1 MNKTLKFWI
10 ALPRVL
16 FQQLMQGEITMRA
29 MGLVYTTLLSITP
42 LLALSFSVLKGFG
55 VHNQLEPL
63 LLQFMS
69 PLGTKAEEVTKQ
81 VLGFVDNI
89 QVGAL
94 GVVGLVTLLY
104 TVLMMMQQIEN
115 AFNHLW
121 QLPPNRSIHRQFSKY
136 ISVIMVAPILLFTM
150 FGLMSSLSHTALAE
164 RIASHSSWDFLLQ
177 LVPVMLVIA
186 VFTFVYI
193 FIPNTRVK
201 FLPALGAGVIAGLA
215 WQAGGWLFA
224 SFVVSSGQQTA
235 VYSVFVGLF
244 LFMLWMYIGWIIV
257 LLGARLAYYFQ
268 YPEAVFQVGQPENL
282 SLESRELLSAA
293 VLREI
298 GLGFTQGQ
306 APMTLEELRARIPI
320 SRLLINKTLEDL
332 IHYGI
337 VSQEKS
343 KQPRYL
349 LRVSPDLLT
358 VNYIRHCL
366 WQGDVQ
372 QQKQAQQIRQAT
384 GLGDQGLERLHQN
397 ADLTIKELLDR
408 RAASKQANTQA
419 TTEPSTATSDPL
431 DHTPLNN
438 TEAASLVEAPA
449 PESELKPAT

>member
-1 MNKTLKFWI
+1 MTKTLKFWT
-10 ALPRVL
+10 ALPSAL
-16 FQQLMQGEITMRA
+16 FRELMQGEITLRA

-63 LLQFMS
+63 LLQFMA

-104 TVLMMMQQIEN
+104 TVLMMMQQIEK
-115 AFNHLW
+115 AFNYLW
-121 QLPPNRSIHRQFSKY
+121 QLPANRSLHKQFSKY

-150 FGLMSSLSHTALAE
+150 FGLVSSLSHTALVE
-164 RIASHSSWDFLLQ
+164 RISSHSSWAIVIQFI
-177 LVPVMLVIA
+177 PVLLVIA

-201 FLPALGAGVIAGLA
+201 CLPALGAGLIAGIA
-215 WQAGGWLFA
+215 WQTGGWMFA

-235 VYSVFVGLF
+235 IYSVFAGLF
-244 LFMLWMYIGWIIV
+244 LFMFWMYIGWIIV
-257 LLGARLAYYFQ
+257 LLGARLTYYFQ
-268 YPEAVFQVGQPENL
+268 YPEAVFQIGRPDNL

-306 APMTLEELRARIPI
+306 PPMTLEELRARIPI
-320 SRLLINKTLEDL
+320 SRLLIQKTLEDL

-337 VSQEKS
+337 LSQERS

-366 WQGDVQ
+366 WQGDAQ
-372 QQKQAQQIRQAT
+372 QQKQAEQIRQAT
-384 GLGDQGLERLHQN
+384 GLGEQGLERLHQN
-397 ADLTIKELLDR
+397 PELTIKQLLERQLINPQNQD
-408 RAASKQANTQA
+408 AG
-419 TTEPSTATSDPL
+419 D
-431 DHTPLNN
+431 
-438 TEAASLVEAPA
+438 
-449 PESELKPAT
+449 

>member
-1 MNKTLKFWI
+1 MTNTLKFWTR
-10 ALPRVL
+10 LPATLLREL
-16 FQQLMQGEITMRA
+16 INGEITLRA

-63 LLQFMS
+63 LLQFMA

-121 QLPPNRSIHRQFSKY
+121 QLPTNRSLHKQFSKY
-136 ISVIMVAPILLFTM
+136 ISVIMVAPIILFTM
-150 FGLMSSLSHTALAE
+150 FGLMSSLSHTA
-164 RIASHSSWDFLLQ
+164 IAKQLSSHSSWNSLLQ
-177 LVPVMLVIA
+177 LIPVLLVVA
-186 VFTFVYI
+186 VFTFIYI

-201 FLPALGAGVIAGLA
+201 FLPALGAGMIAGVA
-215 WQAGGWLFA
+215 WQTGGWLFA
-224 SFVVSSGQQTA
+224 AFVVNSGPQTA
-235 VYSVFVGLF
+235 IYSVFAGLF

-268 YPEAVFQVGQPENL
+268 YPEAVFQVGQADNL
-282 SLESRELLSAA
+282 SLESRELLAAA

-298 GLGFTQGQ
+298 ALGFTQGR
-306 APMTLEELRARIPI
+306 PPLSLEELRAQIPI

-332 IHYGI
+332 IRYGI
-337 VSQEKS
+337 LSQETG

-358 VNYIRHCL
+358 VHYIRQSL
-366 WQGDVQ
+366 WQGDHL

-384 GLGDQGLERLHQN
+384 GLGEQGLERLHQQ
-397 ADLTIKELLDR
+397 AELTITQLLEQR
-408 RAASKQANTQA
+408 TAEPPTQA
-419 TTEPSTATSDPL
+419 ST
-431 DHTPLNN
+431 
-438 TEAASLVEAPA
+438 
-449 PESELKPAT
+449 

>member
-1 MNKTLKFWI
+1 MTNTLKFWTR
-10 ALPRVL
+10 LPATLLREL
-16 FQQLMQGEITMRA
+16 INGEITLRA

-63 LLQFMS
+63 LLQFMA

-121 QLPPNRSIHRQFSKY
+121 QLPTNRSFHRQFSKY
-136 ISVIMVAPILLFTM
+136 ISVIMVAPIILFTM
-150 FGLMSSLSHTALAE
+150 FGLMSSLSHTA
-164 RIASHSSWDFLLQ
+164 IAKQLSSHSSWNSLLQ
-177 LVPVMLVIA
+177 LIPVLLVVA
-186 VFTFVYI
+186 VFTFIYI

-201 FLPALGAGVIAGLA
+201 FLPALGAGMIAGVA
-215 WQAGGWLFA
+215 WQTGGWLFA
-224 SFVVSSGQQTA
+224 AFVVNSGPQTA
-235 VYSVFVGLF
+235 IYSVFAGLF

-268 YPEAVFQVGQPENL
+268 YPEAVFQVGQADNL
-282 SLESRELLSAA
+282 SLESRELLAAA

-298 GLGFTQGQ
+298 ALGFTQGR
-306 APMTLEELRARIPI
+306 PPLSLEELRAQIPI

-332 IHYGI
+332 IRYGI
-337 VSQEKS
+337 LSQEAG

-358 VNYIRHCL
+358 VHYIRQSL
-366 WQGDVQ
+366 WQGDHL

-384 GLGDQGLERLHQN
+384 GLGEQGLERLHQQ
-397 ADLTIKELLDR
+397 AELTITQLLEQR
-408 RAASKQANTQA
+408 TAEPPTQA
-419 TTEPSTATSDPL
+419 ST
-431 DHTPLNN
+431 
-438 TEAASLVEAPA
+438 
-449 PESELKPAT
+449 

>member
-1 MNKTLKFWI
+1 MKKPLKFVL
-10 ALPRVL
+10 ALPGAL
-16 FQQLMQGEITMRA
+16 LQELWQGEITMRA

-63 LLQFMS
+63 LFQFMA
-69 PLGTKAEEVTKQ
+69 PLGARAEEVTKQ
-81 VLGFVDNI
+81 VLIFVDNV

-94 GVVGLVTLLY
+94 GVAGLVTLLY

-121 QLPPNRSIHRQFSKY
+121 QLPPNRAFYKQFSKY

-150 FGLMSSLSHTALAE
+150 FGLFNSLSHSSVVE
-164 RIASHSSWDFLLQ
+164 RISDRESWRIFIELL
-177 LVPVMLVIA
+177 PIVMVIV
-186 VFTFVYI
+186 VFTFIYI

-201 FLPALGAGVIAGLA
+201 FLPALGAGIIAGLV
-215 WQAGGWLFA
+215 WQAGGWIFA
-224 SFVVSSGQQTA
+224 AFVVGSGQQTA
-235 VYSVFVGLF
+235 IYSVFAGLF
-244 LFMLWMYIGWIIV
+244 LFMLWMYISWIIV

-268 YPEAVFQVGQPENL
+268 YPEAVFQIGQPSQL
-282 SLESRELLSAA
+282 SLESRELLAAA

-306 APMTLEELRARIPI
+306 PPMTLEELRARIPI
-320 SRLLINKTLEDL
+320 SRLLINQTLEDL
-332 IHYGI
+332 MRYGI

-343 KQPRYL
+343 KEPRYL

-366 WQGDVQ
+366 WQGDAL

-384 GLGDQGLERLHQN
+384 GLGDQGLERLHEHPE
-397 ADLTIKELLDR
+397 LTIKELLDR
-408 RAASKQANTQA
+408 QAAKNAAA
-419 TTEPSTATSDPL
+419 TPSLIASSDPL
-431 DHTPLNN
+431 AQAPLL
-438 TEAASLVEAPA
+438 TDDDSKLVQAPS
-449 PESELKPAT
+449 PLSEVRPTA